1 MKITFA
7 QQAEK
12 FLQDGAIRKRNPL
25 RQSTLRTY
33 RAQIETHLIP
43 KIGKLKLQDVGNK
56 VVSRVVTDMASEG
69 LSAGT
74 IQLNVVIIKKIRRS
88 AVNEDGDSLFPIS
101 WNSDV
106 IDAPEI
112 SPKQPT
118 ICLETLETALQRAN
132 AHDKALYALLGSTG
146 LRIAEAR
153 ALTIG
158 PDDGVNTVWIPS
170 ESKVIVRQQAT
181 RDGFGPTKTKA
192 GKREV
197 DLNPE
202 LNDFL
207 IKQVGDRMGPLFP
220 NCETCYA
227 DHLKAN
233 GIGGGFHVFR
243 RFRITHLK
251 LQGVPDPLIKFWVG
265 HTTGN
270 DITEHYTQVGGE
282 IQSRKDWAAKAGV
295 GFKLPEIV

>member
-33 RAQIETHLIP
+33 RVQIETHLIP
-43 KIGKLKLQDVGNK
+43 KIGKFRLQDVGNK
-56 VVSRVVTDMASEG
+56 VVSQVVTDMASEG

-132 AHDKALYALLGSTG
+132 AHDKALYALLASTG

-153 ALTIG
+153 ALTIE
-158 PDDGVNTVWIPS
+158 PDDGINTVWIPS

-192 GKREV
+192 GRREV
-197 DLNPE
+197 DLFSG

-207 IKQVGDRMGPLFP
+207 IKQLGDRTGLLFP

-227 DHLKAN
+227 DHLKTN
-233 GIGGGFHVFR
+233 GIRGGFHAFR
-243 RFRITHLK
+243 RFRITHLEA
-251 LQGVPDPLIKFWVG
+251 QGVPQGLAMYWTG
-265 HTTGN
+265 HGAKTTHE
-270 DITEHYTQVGGE
+270 TYLRFGE
-282 IQSRKDWAAKAGV
+282 SIEVRKTWCQRAGI
-295 GFKLPEIV
+295 GFELP